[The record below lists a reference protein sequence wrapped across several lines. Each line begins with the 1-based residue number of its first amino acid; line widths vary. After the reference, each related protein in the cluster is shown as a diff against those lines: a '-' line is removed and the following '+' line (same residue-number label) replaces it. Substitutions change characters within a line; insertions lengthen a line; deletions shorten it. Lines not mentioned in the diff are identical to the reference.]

1 MGLDYKEQIGCL
13 GVFSSANWLHQD
25 AFNRYMSRQ
34 KLDSDQRVYIYV
46 GTEEADDTDKTLM
59 AGNIKQA
66 YIDSSLSYYH
76 DLIDRGV
83 DLENIKIHI
92 QSGAEHNEEAWAEN
106 LPDCLR
112 FFAEKWD

>member
-1 MGLDYKEQIGCL
+1 MVVLGFFLQLTGCIKMPLIATCRVKNLD
-13 GVFSSANWLHQD
+13 A
-25 AFNRYMSRQ
+25 
-34 KLDSDQRVYIYV
+34 DQRVYIYV

-76 DLIDRGV
+76 DLIARGV

>member
-1 MGLDYKEQIGCL
+1 
-13 GVFSSANWLHQD
+13 
-25 AFNRYMSRQ
+25 
-34 KLDSDQRVYIYV
+34 
-46 GTEEADDTDKTLM
+46 
-59 AGNIKQA
+59 A

-76 DLIDRGV
+76 DLIARGV

>member
-1 MGLDYKEQIGCL
+1 
-13 GVFSSANWLHQD
+13 
-25 AFNRYMSRQ
+25 MSRQ
-34 KLDSDQRVYIYV
+34 KLDADQRVYIYV

-76 DLIDRGV
+76 DLIARGV
-83 DLENIKIHI
+83 DLDI

>member
-1 MGLDYKEQIGCL
+1 
-13 GVFSSANWLHQD
+13 
-25 AFNRYMSRQ
+25 
-34 KLDSDQRVYIYV
+34 
-46 GTEEADDTDKTLM
+46 M

-76 DLIDRGV
+76 DLIARGV

-106 LPDCLR
+106 LPDCFR
-112 FFAEKWD
+112 FFAEKWDQSLLTQIILINLGKGI